1 MDGDEGEVTSG
12 ALPASLRDL
21 LRALSCDDE
30 RESPRVC
37 LLLWAKKRICS
48 VFVLV
53 CVCASACMQHNLA
66 TFSAD
71 TSQEHDLCTCCDAS
85 LSLVPF
91 HAQDQFS
98 SADKKGVCSLLSAS
112 SAW

>member
-53 CVCASACMQHNLA
+53 CVCKRLYAAQPR
-66 TFSAD
+66 
-71 TSQEHDLCTCCDAS
+71 DLKRRHIAG
-85 LSLVPF
+85 
-91 HAQDQFS
+91 A
-98 SADKKGVCSLLSAS
+98 
-112 SAW
+112 